1 MRNKTPKRRVK
12 AKLRDDPTQAVGPND
27 VCATDLV
34 HDQLATGK
42 TLRAVTAGDTY
53 LRFIPVSDVRVCYRG
68 EDVVGTLDRS
78 VG

>member
-1 MRNKTPKRRVK
+1 MQMRNKTPKRRVK

-53 LRFIPVSDVRVCYRG
+53 
-68 EDVVGTLDRS
+68 
-78 VG
+78 